1 MESEYYDYE
10 YSGHVEMCEECFNNI
25 EDCGCD
31 DD

>member
-1 MESEYYDYE
+1 MESEYYDSE
-10 YSGHVEMCEECFNNI
+10 YAGHVEMCEECFNNI